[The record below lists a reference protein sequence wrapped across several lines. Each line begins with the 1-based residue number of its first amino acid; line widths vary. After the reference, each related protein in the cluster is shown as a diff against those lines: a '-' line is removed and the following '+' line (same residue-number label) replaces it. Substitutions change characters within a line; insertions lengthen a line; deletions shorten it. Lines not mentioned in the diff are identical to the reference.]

1 MIWSDVA
8 TWAWTLIIYSSGII
22 AAIDAIWHGRT
33 SQGTLAWV
41 LALAVVPFIALP
53 LYLLFGSRKFH
64 GYTKARKASKKAIKQ
79 LEQYQLEFQAEFQ
92 TEFDRKHPQV
102 FPQQQ
107 NSPAFRPLEALARLP
122 QSDHN
127 QVQLLING
135 EQTFAHIFQALDYA
149 KQSILIQFYRIQDD
163 QLGKRLQRALVKKA
177 EQGIEIFLLYDEI
190 GSSGLNQRYIKTLSK
205 AGVHCSRFN
214 PLQVQHRMQVNFRNH
229 RKLIVIDGETSFI
242 GGHNIGDEY
251 LGLNPKV
258 GFWRDTHVQIDGPAT
273 QAAQLSFIE
282 DWYWATNNVPELP
295 WKPWI
300 SDKNAKVVI
309 IPGGPADPV
318 ETISLSF
325 THIIAQAQQRL
336 WIATP
341 YFIPD
346 LKVMGA
352 LQLAALKGIDV
363 RILLPQ
369 KTDNPIVSLAT
380 HNYVTELSQHGIQF
394 FQYQAGFM
402 HQKVMLVDQQ
412 LTFVGSANLDNR
424 SLRINFEL
432 NALIECRDT
441 ASQVEMMLENDF
453 LQSRPYPLIHGKWH
467 TLLTKAARLLSPIL

>member
-8 TWAWTLIIYSSGII
+8 TWTWTLLIYSSGII

-64 GYTKARKASKKAIKQ
+64 GYTKARKVRNKAIKQ
-79 LEQYQLEFQAEFQ
+79 LEKHQAPFYQHHIKSARVH
-92 TEFDRKHPQV
+92 DS
-102 FPQQQ
+102 
-107 NSPAFRPLEALARLP
+107 SPIFRPLETLARLP
-122 QSDHN
+122 LSENN

-163 QLGKRLQRALVKKA
+163 QLGQRLQRMLLEKA
-177 EQGIEIFLLYDEI
+177 KQGVEIYLLYDQV
-190 GSSGLNQRYIKTLSK
+190 GSSGLNQSYIKTLRN

-214 PLQVQHRMQVNFRNH
+214 PLQIRHRTQVNFRNH
-229 RKLIVIDGETSFI
+229 RKLIIIDGETCFI

-251 LGLNPKV
+251 LSLNPKV
-258 GFWRDTHVQIDGPAT
+258 GNWRDTHLQIDGPAT
-273 QAAQLSFIE
+273 LAAQLSFIE
-282 DWYWATNNVPELP
+282 DWYWATNNLPILP
-295 WKPWI
+295 WQPYS
-300 SDKNAKVVI
+300 SDKDAKVLI

-325 THIIAQAQQRL
+325 THLISQAKKRL

-346 LKVMGA
+346 MNVMGA
-352 LQLAALKGIDV
+352 LKIAALKGIDI

-369 KTDNPIVSLAT
+369 KTDNPLVSLAT
-380 HNYVTELSQHGIQF
+380 HSYVMELSQQGIQF
-394 FQYQAGFM
+394 FQYQTGFM
-402 HQKVMLVDQQ
+402 HQKVMLIDQD
-412 LTFVGSANLDNR
+412 LSFVGSANLDNR

-432 NALIECRDT
+432 NALIESKET
-441 ASQVEMMLENDF
+441 ASQVESMLDNDF
-453 LQSRPYPLIHGKWH
+453 LQSRPYPLNSRKLH

>member
-1 MIWSDVA
+1 LIWSDVA
-8 TWAWTLIIYSSGII
+8 TWTWTLIIYSSGII

-41 LALAVVPFIALP
+41 LALAVIPFIALP

-64 GYTKARKASKKAIKQ
+64 GYTKARKASKRAIKQ
-79 LEQYQLEFQAEFQ
+79 LEKHQAQFYQDHIKAARTQ
-92 TEFDRKHPQV
+92 DI
-102 FPQQQ
+102 
-107 NSPAFRPLEALARLP
+107 SPTFRPLEALARLP
-122 QSDHN
+122 LSDNN

-163 QLGKRLQRALVKKA
+163 QLGKRLQKMLLEKA
-177 EQGIEIFLLYDEI
+177 KQGVEIYLLYDEI
-190 GSSGLNQRYIKTLSK
+190 GSSGLNQKYIKTLRKS
-205 AGVHCSRFN
+205 GIHCSRFN
-214 PLQVQHRMQVNFRNH
+214 PLQIRHRMQVNFRNH
-229 RKLIVIDGETSFI
+229 RKLIIIDGETCFI

-251 LGLNPKV
+251 LSLNPKV
-258 GFWRDTHVQIDGPAT
+258 GPWRDTHVQIDGPAT
-273 QAAQLSFIE
+273 LAAQLSFLE
-282 DWYWATNNVPELP
+282 DWYWATNKLPILP
-295 WKPWI
+295 WRPYNSKK
-300 SDKNAKVVI
+300 SAKVLI
-309 IPGGPADPV
+309 IPGGPADSV

-325 THIIAQAQQRL
+325 THLIAQAQTRL

-346 LKVMGA
+346 LNVMSA
-352 LQLAALKGIDV
+352 LKLAALKGIDI
-363 RILLPQ
+363 RILLPL
-369 KTDNPIVSLAT
+369 KTDNYLVSLAT

-402 HQKVMLVDQQ
+402 HQKVMLIDQH
-412 LTFVGSANLDNR
+412 LSFIGSANLDNR

-432 NALIECRDT
+432 NALIESKET
-441 ASQVEMMLENDF
+441 ADQVESMLNNDF
-453 LQSRPYPLIHGKWH
+453 LQSIPHPLIHGKLH

>member
-8 TWAWTLIIYSSGII
+8 TWTWTLIIYSSGII

-41 LALAVVPFIALP
+41 LALAVIPFIALP
-53 LYLLFGSRKFH
+53 LYLLFGSRRFH
-64 GYTKARKASKKAIKQ
+64 GYTKARKASKKAIKLLKKHQ
-79 LEQYQLEFQAEFQ
+79 SPLYQDHIKA
-92 TEFDRKHPQV
+92 TKNHPT
-102 FPQQQ
+102 
-107 NSPAFRPLEALARLP
+107 SPTFRPLETLARLP
-122 QSDHN
+122 LSDNN

-163 QLGKRLQRALVKKA
+163 QLGKRLQRMLLKKA
-177 EQGIEIFLLYDEI
+177 QQGVEIYLLYDEI
-190 GSSGLNQRYIKTLSK
+190 GSSGLNQNYIKTLRK
-205 AGVHCSRFN
+205 VGIHCSRFN
-214 PLQVQHRMQVNFRNH
+214 PLQIQRRMQVNFRNH
-229 RKLIVIDGETSFI
+229 RKLIIIDGETSFI

-251 LGLNPKV
+251 LGLNPKI
-258 GFWRDTHVQIDGPAT
+258 GPWRDTHVQIDGPAT
-273 QAAQLSFIE
+273 LAAQLSFLE
-282 DWYWATNNVPELP
+282 DWYWATNKLPTLP
-295 WKPWI
+295 WQPYDSGK
-300 SDKNAKVVI
+300 KAKVLI
-309 IPGGPADPV
+309 IPGGPADSV

-325 THIIAQAQQRL
+325 THLIGQAQTRL

-346 LKVMGA
+346 LNVMGA
-352 LQLAALKGIDV
+352 LKLAALKGIDI

-369 KTDNPIVSLAT
+369 KTDSLLVPLAT
-380 HNYVTELSQHGIQF
+380 HSYVTELSQQGIQF

-402 HQKVMLVDQQ
+402 HQKVMLIDQH

-432 NALIECRDT
+432 NALIESEEM
-441 ASQVEMMLENDF
+441 ASQIETMLEHDF
-453 LQSRPYPLIHGKWH
+453 SQSKPYPLKPTKLH
-467 TLLTKAARLLSPIL
+467 TLLTKAARLFSPIL

>member
-8 TWAWTLIIYSSGII
+8 TWTWTLIIYSSGII

-64 GYTKARKASKKAIKQ
+64 GYSKARKASKKALKQ
-79 LEQYQLEFQAEFQ
+79 LEKNQPQFYQDHIKSGSGQDTSL
-92 TEFDRKHPQV
+92 V
-102 FPQQQ
+102 
-107 NSPAFRPLEALARLP
+107 FRPLEALARLP
-122 QSDHN
+122 LSDNN

-135 EQTFAHIFQALDYA
+135 EQTFAHIFQALEYA

-163 QLGKRLQRALVKKA
+163 QLGKRLQRMLLKKA
-177 EQGIEIFLLYDEI
+177 EQGLEIYLLYDEI
-190 GSSGLNQRYIKTLSK
+190 GSSGLNQNYIKTLRNS
-205 AGVHCSRFN
+205 GIHCSRFN
-214 PLQVQHRMQVNFRNH
+214 PFQLRHRMQVNFRNH
-229 RKLIVIDGETSFI
+229 RKLIVIDGETCFI

-251 LGLNPKV
+251 LSLNPKI
-258 GFWRDTHVQIDGPAT
+258 GHWRDTHLQIDGPAT
-273 QAAQLSFIE
+273 LAAQLSFIE
-282 DWYWATNNVPELP
+282 DWYWATNKLPTLP
-295 WKPWI
+295 WQPY
-300 SDKNAKVVI
+300 SSGKNTKVLI
-309 IPGGPADPV
+309 IPGGPADSV

-325 THIIAQAQQRL
+325 THLISQAQKRL

-346 LKVMGA
+346 LSVMAA
-352 LQLAALKGIDV
+352 LKLAALKGIDI

-369 KTDNPIVSLAT
+369 KTDSLLVPLAT
-380 HNYVTELSQHGIQF
+380 HSYVTELSQQGIQF

-402 HQKVMLVDQQ
+402 HQKVMLIDQH
-412 LTFVGSANLDNR
+412 LSFVGSANLDNR

-432 NALIECRDT
+432 NALIESEET
-441 ASQVEMMLENDF
+441 ASQVETMLEHDF
-453 LQSRPYPLIHGKWH
+453 SQSQPYSLNSKKLH